1 MEKIKQMD
9 RVKNSFT
16 IKNLE
21 HLSGI
26 KAHTIRI
33 WEKRYNLFEP
43 QRTDTNIRMYD
54 LENLQKLLNVTLL
67 YNNGYKISKIARLS
81 SEEVTT
87 NVHNLTINKTADDWS
102 IGLFKLAMI
111 NFDQRLFTKTFN
123 ELLDQFSFRE
133 IFKNVFI
140 PLMNELGVL
149 WQTNSISPSHEHFI
163 TSLVKQKIHAM
174 CEELQAKETRRNDR
188 RFVLYLPD
196 NEIHELGLLYLQYE
210 VLNNGF
216 QCVFL
221 GQSVPIESLKN
232 LVDIGEPITFLSY
245 FTIEPS
251 QDKIKA
257 YLNTFSA
264 EIIQNIS
271 CDLWILGY
279 QTQFIKEELPEK
291 INIFNSIDDVVKM
304 LSIV

>member
-1 MEKIKQMD
+1 MD
-9 RVKNSFT
+9 RVKNSFS

-43 QRTDTNIRMYD
+43 ERTDTNIRLYN

-67 YNNGYKISKIARLS
+67 YNNGYKISKIASFS
-81 SEEVTT
+81 SQEITE
-87 NVHNLTINKTADDWS
+87 NVHKLTINKNADDWS

-123 ELLDQFSFRE
+123 DLLEQFSFSE
-133 IFKNVFI
+133 VFKNVFV

-174 CEELQAKETRRNDR
+174 CEDLQQKSTRRTDR
-188 RFVLYLPD
+188 RFVLFLPD

-221 GQSVPIESLKN
+221 GQSVPIESLNN
-232 LVDIGEPITFLSY
+232 LVDIGEPITFITY
-245 FTIEPS
+245 FTIEPT

-257 YLNTFSA
+257 YLNTFNS
-264 EIIQNIS
+264 EIIENIDS
-271 CDLWILGY
+271 ELWILGY
-279 QTQFIKEELPEK
+279 QVQFMSDEMPDRIRKFK
-291 INIFNSIDDVVKM
+291 SIDDVIYALNV
-304 LSIV
+304 V

>member
-1 MEKIKQMD
+1 MG
-9 RVKNSFT
+9 RVKSNFS

-43 QRTDTNIRMYD
+43 ERTDTNIRLYN

-67 YNNGYKISKIARLS
+67 YNNGYKISKIALLS
-81 SEEVTT
+81 PQEINE
-87 NVHNLTINKTADDWS
+87 NVHKLTINKNADDWS

-123 ELLDQFSFRE
+123 DLLEQFSFSE
-133 IFKNVFI
+133 VFKNVFV

-174 CEELQAKETRRNDR
+174 CEDLQQKSTRRTDR
-188 RFVLYLPD
+188 RFVLFLPD

-221 GQSVPIESLKN
+221 GQSVPIESLSN
-232 LVDIGEPITFLSY
+232 LVDIGEPITFISY

-257 YLNTFSA
+257 YLNTFNS
-264 EIIQNIS
+264 EIIENIDS
-271 CDLWILGY
+271 ELWILGY
-279 QTQFIKEELPEK
+279 QVQFMSDEMPDKMRK
-291 INIFNSIDDVVKM
+291 FRSIDDVIYALNV
-304 LSIV
+304 V

>member
-1 MEKIKQMD
+1 MD
-9 RVKNSFT
+9 RVKNSFS

-43 QRTDTNIRMYD
+43 ERTDTNIRLYN

-67 YNNGYKISKIARLS
+67 YNNGYKISKIASFS
-81 SEEVTT
+81 SQEITE
-87 NVHNLTINKTADDWS
+87 NVHKLTINKNADDWS
-102 IGLFKLAMI
+102 ISLFKLAMI

-123 ELLDQFSFRE
+123 DLLEQFSFSE
-133 IFKNVFI
+133 VFKNVFV

-174 CEELQAKETRRNDR
+174 CEDLQQKSTRRTDR
-188 RFVLYLPD
+188 RFVLFLPD

-221 GQSVPIESLKN
+221 GQSVPIESLNN
-232 LVDIGEPITFLSY
+232 LVDIGEPITFITY
-245 FTIEPS
+245 FTIEPT

-257 YLNTFSA
+257 YLNTFNS
-264 EIIQNIS
+264 EIIENIDS
-271 CDLWILGY
+271 ELWILGY
-279 QTQFIKEELPEK
+279 QVQFMSDEMPDK
-291 INIFNSIDDVVKM
+291 IRKFKSIDDVIYALNV
-304 LSIV
+304 V

>member
-1 MEKIKQMD
+1 MD
-9 RVKNSFT
+9 RVKSNFS

-43 QRTDTNIRMYD
+43 ERTDTNIRLYN

-67 YNNGYKISKIARLS
+67 NNNGYKISKIASLS
-81 SEEVTT
+81 QQEINE
-87 NVHNLTINKTADDWS
+87 NVHKLTINKNADDWS
-102 IGLFKLAMI
+102 LGLFKLAMI

-123 ELLDQFSFRE
+123 DLLEQFSFSE
-133 IFKNVFI
+133 IFKNVFV

-174 CEELQAKETRRNDR
+174 CENLQQNSTRRTDR
-188 RFVLYLPD
+188 RFVLFLPD

-221 GQSVPIESLKN
+221 GQSVPIESLSN
-232 LVDIGEPITFLSY
+232 LIDIGEPITFISY
-245 FTIEPS
+245 FTIEPA
-251 QDKIKA
+251 QDKIES
-257 YLNTFSA
+257 YLNTFNS
-264 EIIQNIS
+264 EIIENIDS
-271 CDLWILGY
+271 ELWILGY
-279 QTQFIKEELPEK
+279 QVQFISDEIPDKMR
-291 INIFNSIDDVVKM
+291 IFSSIGDVVHA
-304 LSIV
+304 LNVV

>member
-1 MEKIKQMD
+1 MD
-9 RVKNSFT
+9 RVKSNFS

-43 QRTDTNIRMYD
+43 ERTNTNIRLYN

-67 YNNGYKISKIARLS
+67 YNNDYKISKIALLS
-81 SEEVTT
+81 PEEINE
-87 NVHNLTINKTADDWS
+87 NVHKLTINKNADDWS

-123 ELLDQFSFRE
+123 DLLEQFSFGE
-133 IFKNVFI
+133 VFKNVFV
-140 PLMNELGVL
+140 PLMNEMGVL

-174 CEELQAKETRRNDR
+174 CEDLQQKSTRRTDR
-188 RFVLYLPD
+188 RFVLFLPD

-221 GQSVPIESLKN
+221 GQSVPIVSLSN
-232 LVDIGEPITFLSY
+232 LVDIGEPITFISY
-245 FTIEPS
+245 FTIEPA
-251 QDKIKA
+251 QDKIDS
-257 YLNTFSA
+257 YLNTFST
-264 EIIQNIS
+264 EIIENIDS
-271 CDLWILGY
+271 ELWILGY
-279 QTQFIKEELPEK
+279 QVQYISNKMPQKMRKFR
-291 INIFNSIDDVVKM
+291 SIDDVIYALNV
-304 LSIV
+304 V

>member
-1 MEKIKQMD
+1 MD
-9 RVKNSFT
+9 RVKNSFS

-43 QRTDTNIRMYD
+43 ERTDTNIRLYN

-67 YNNGYKISKIARLS
+67 YNNGYKISKIASFS
-81 SEEVTT
+81 SQEITE
-87 NVHNLTINKTADDWS
+87 NVHKLTINKNADDWS

-123 ELLDQFSFRE
+123 DLLEQFSFSE
-133 IFKNVFI
+133 VFKNVFV

-174 CEELQAKETRRNDR
+174 CEDLQQKSTRRTDR
-188 RFVLYLPD
+188 RFVLFLPD

-221 GQSVPIESLKN
+221 GQSVPIESLNN
-232 LVDIGEPITFLSY
+232 LVDIGEPITFITY
-245 FTIEPS
+245 FTIEPT

-257 YLNTFSA
+257 YLNTFNS
-264 EIIQNIS
+264 EIIENIDS
-271 CDLWILGY
+271 ELWILGY
-279 QTQFIKEELPEK
+279 QVQFMSDEMPDK
-291 INIFNSIDDVVKM
+291 IRKFKSINDVIYALNV
-304 LSIV
+304 V

>member
-1 MEKIKQMD
+1 MD
-9 RVKNSFT
+9 RVKSNFS

-43 QRTDTNIRMYD
+43 ERTDTNIRLYN
-54 LENLQKLLNVTLL
+54 LEILQKLLNVTLL
-67 YNNGYKISKIARLS
+67 YNNGYKISKIASLS
-81 SEEVTT
+81 HQEINE
-87 NVHNLTINKTADDWS
+87 NVHKLTINKNADDWS
-102 IGLFKLAMI
+102 LGLFKLAMI

-123 ELLDQFSFRE
+123 DLLEQFSFSE
-133 IFKNVFI
+133 IFKNVFV

-174 CEELQAKETRRNDR
+174 CEDLQQNSTRRTDR
-188 RFVLYLPD
+188 RFVLFLPD

-221 GQSVPIESLKN
+221 GQSVPIESLSN
-232 LVDIGEPITFLSY
+232 LIDIGEPITFISY
-245 FTIEPS
+245 FTIEPA
-251 QDKIKA
+251 QDKIES
-257 YLNTFSA
+257 YLNTFNS
-264 EIIQNIS
+264 EIIENIDS
-271 CDLWILGY
+271 ELWILGY
-279 QTQFIKEELPEK
+279 QVQFISDEMPDKMR
-291 INIFNSIDDVVKM
+291 IFNSIDDVIYALNV
-304 LSIV
+304 V

>member
-1 MEKIKQMD
+1 MD
-9 RVKNSFT
+9 RVKNSFS

-43 QRTDTNIRMYD
+43 ERTDTNIRQYD

-67 YNNGYKISKIARLS
+67 YNNGFKISKIAS
-81 SEEVTT
+81 FSQQEITQ
-87 NVHNLTINKTADDWS
+87 NIHNLTINKNADDWS

-123 ELLDQFSFRE
+123 ELLEQFSFTE
-133 IFKNVFI
+133 IFKNVFV

-174 CEELQAKETRRNDR
+174 CEELQTREIERTDR
-188 RFVLYLPD
+188 RFVLFLPD

-210 VLNNGF
+210 VLNHGF

-221 GQSVPIESLKN
+221 GQSVPIESLNN
-232 LVDIGEPITFLSY
+232 LVDIGEPITFISY
-245 FTIEPS
+245 FTIEPTV
-251 QDKIKA
+251 DKIDS
-257 YLNTFSA
+257 YLNTFSN
-264 EIIQNIS
+264 EIIKNIDS
-271 CDLWILGY
+271 ELWILGY
-279 QTQFIKEELPEK
+279 QVKFIKEELPDK
-291 INIFNSIDDVVKM
+291 INTYKSIDEIIQM

>member
-1 MEKIKQMD
+1 MD
-9 RVKNSFT
+9 RVKSNFS

-43 QRTDTNIRMYD
+43 ERTDTNIRLYN

-67 YNNGYKISKIARLS
+67 YNNGYKISKIALLS
-81 SEEVTT
+81 PQEINE
-87 NVHNLTINKTADDWS
+87 NVHKLTINKNADDWS

-123 ELLDQFSFRE
+123 DLLEQFSFSE
-133 IFKNVFI
+133 VFKNVFV

-174 CEELQAKETRRNDR
+174 CEDLQQKSTRRTDR
-188 RFVLYLPD
+188 RFVLFLPD

-221 GQSVPIESLKN
+221 GQSVPIESLSN
-232 LVDIGEPITFLSY
+232 LVDIGEPITFISY

-257 YLNTFSA
+257 YLNTFNS
-264 EIIQNIS
+264 EIIENIDS
-271 CDLWILGY
+271 ELWILGY
-279 QTQFIKEELPEK
+279 QVQFMSDEMPDKMRK
-291 INIFNSIDDVVKM
+291 FRSIDDVIYALNV
-304 LSIV
+304 VY

>member
-1 MEKIKQMD
+1 MD
-9 RVKNSFT
+9 RVKSNFS

-21 HLSGI
+21 HLSGS

-43 QRTDTNIRMYD
+43 ERTNTNIRLYN

-67 YNNGYKISKIARLS
+67 YNNGYKISKIALLS
-81 SEEVTT
+81 SQEINE
-87 NVHNLTINKTADDWS
+87 NVHKLTINKNADDWS

-123 ELLDQFSFRE
+123 DLLEQFSFGE
-133 IFKNVFI
+133 VFKNVFV

-174 CEELQAKETRRNDR
+174 CEDLQQKSTRRTDR
-188 RFVLYLPD
+188 RFVLFLPD
-196 NEIHELGLLYLQYE
+196 NEMHELGLLYLQYE

-221 GQSVPIESLKN
+221 GQSIPIESLSN
-232 LVDIGEPITFLSY
+232 LVDIGEPITFISY
-245 FTIEPS
+245 FTIEPA
-251 QDKIKA
+251 QDKIDA
-257 YLNTFSA
+257 YLNTFYS
-264 EIIQNIS
+264 EIIENIDS
-271 CDLWILGY
+271 ELWILGY
-279 QTQFIKEELPEK
+279 QVQYISNKMPQK
-291 INIFNSIDDVVKM
+291 MRKFNSIDDVIYALNV
-304 LSIV
+304 V

>member
-1 MEKIKQMD
+1 MD
-9 RVKNSFT
+9 RVKNSFS

-43 QRTDTNIRMYD
+43 ERTDTNIRLYN
-54 LENLQKLLNVTLL
+54 LESLQKLLNVTLL
-67 YNNGYKISKIARLS
+67 YNNGYKISKIASFS
-81 SEEVTT
+81 SQEITE
-87 NVHNLTINKTADDWS
+87 NVHKLTINKNADDWS

-123 ELLDQFSFRE
+123 DLLEQFSFSE
-133 IFKNVFI
+133 VFKNVFV

-174 CEELQAKETRRNDR
+174 CEDLQQKSTRRTDR
-188 RFVLYLPD
+188 RFVLFLPD

-221 GQSVPIESLKN
+221 GQSVPIESLNN
-232 LVDIGEPITFLSY
+232 LVDIGEPITFITY
-245 FTIEPS
+245 FTIEPT

-257 YLNTFSA
+257 YLNTFNS
-264 EIIQNIS
+264 EIIENIDS
-271 CDLWILGY
+271 ELWILGY
-279 QTQFIKEELPEK
+279 QVQFMSDEMPDK
-291 INIFNSIDDVVKM
+291 IRKFKSIDDVIYALNV
-304 LSIV
+304 V

>member
-1 MEKIKQMD
+1 MD
-9 RVKNSFT
+9 RVKNNFS

-43 QRTDTNIRMYD
+43 ERTDTNIRLYN

-67 YNNGYKISKIARLS
+67 NNNGYKISKIASLS
-81 SEEVTT
+81 QQEINE
-87 NVHNLTINKTADDWS
+87 NVHKLTINKNADDWS
-102 IGLFKLAMI
+102 LGLFKLAMI

-123 ELLDQFSFRE
+123 DLLEQFSFSE
-133 IFKNVFI
+133 IFKNVFV

-174 CEELQAKETRRNDR
+174 CETLQQNSTRRTDR
-188 RFVLYLPD
+188 RFVLFLPD

-221 GQSVPIESLKN
+221 GQSVPIESLSN
-232 LVDIGEPITFLSY
+232 LIDIGEPITFISY
-245 FTIEPS
+245 FTIEPA
-251 QDKIKA
+251 QDKIES
-257 YLNTFSA
+257 YLNTFNS
-264 EIIQNIS
+264 EIIENIDS
-271 CDLWILGY
+271 ELWILGY
-279 QTQFIKEELPEK
+279 QVQFISDEIPDKMR
-291 INIFNSIDDVVKM
+291 IFSSIGDVVHA
-304 LSIV
+304 LNVV

>member
-1 MEKIKQMD
+1 MD
-9 RVKNSFT
+9 RVKSNFS

-43 QRTDTNIRMYD
+43 ERTDTNIRLYN

-67 YNNGYKISKIARLS
+67 YNNGYKISKIASLS
-81 SEEVTT
+81 QQEINE
-87 NVHNLTINKTADDWS
+87 NVHKLTINKNADDWS

-123 ELLDQFSFRE
+123 DLLEQFSFSE
-133 IFKNVFI
+133 IFKNVFV

-174 CEELQAKETRRNDR
+174 CEDLQQKSTRRTDR
-188 RFVLYLPD
+188 RFVLFLPD

-221 GQSVPIESLKN
+221 GQSVPIESLSN
-232 LVDIGEPITFLSY
+232 LIDIGEPITFISY
-245 FTIEPS
+245 FTIEPA
-251 QDKIKA
+251 QDKIET
-257 YLNTFSA
+257 YLNTFNS
-264 EIIQNIS
+264 EIIENIDS
-271 CDLWILGY
+271 ELWILGY
-279 QTQFIKEELPEK
+279 QVQFISGEMPDKMRK
-291 INIFNSIDDVVKM
+291 FRSIDDVIYALNV
-304 LSIV
+304 V

>member
-1 MEKIKQMD
+1 MD
-9 RVKNSFT
+9 RVKSNFS

-43 QRTDTNIRMYD
+43 ERTDTNIRLYN

-67 YNNGYKISKIARLS
+67 YNNGYKISRIASLS
-81 SEEVTT
+81 QQEINE
-87 NVHNLTINKTADDWS
+87 NVHKITINKNADGWS

-123 ELLDQFSFRE
+123 DLLEQFSFSE
-133 IFKNVFI
+133 IFKNVFV

-163 TSLVKQKIHAM
+163 TSLIKQKIHAM
-174 CEELQAKETRRNDR
+174 CEDLQQNSTRRTDR
-188 RFVLYLPD
+188 RFVLFLPD

-221 GQSVPIESLKN
+221 GQSVPIESLSN
-232 LVDIGEPITFLSY
+232 LIDIGEPITFISY
-245 FTIEPS
+245 FTIEPA
-251 QDKIKA
+251 QDKIES
-257 YLNTFSA
+257 YLNTFNS
-264 EIIQNIS
+264 EIIENIDS
-271 CDLWILGY
+271 ELWILGY
-279 QTQFIKEELPEK
+279 QVQFISDEIPDKMR
-291 INIFNSIDDVVKM
+291 IFSSIGDVVHA
-304 LSIV
+304 LNVV

>member
-1 MEKIKQMD
+1 MN
-9 RVKNSFT
+9 RVKSNFS

-43 QRTDTNIRMYD
+43 ERTDTNIRLYN

-67 YNNGYKISKIARLS
+67 YNNGYKISKIASLS
-81 SEEVTT
+81 QQEINE
-87 NVHNLTINKTADDWS
+87 NVHKLTINKNADDWS
-102 IGLFKLAMI
+102 LGLFKLAMI

-123 ELLDQFSFRE
+123 DLLEQFSFSE
-133 IFKNVFI
+133 IFKNVFV

-174 CEELQAKETRRNDR
+174 CENLQQNSTRRTDR
-188 RFVLYLPD
+188 RFVLFLPD

-221 GQSVPIESLKN
+221 GQSVPIESLSN
-232 LVDIGEPITFLSY
+232 LIDIGEPITFISY
-245 FTIEPS
+245 FTIEPA
-251 QDKIKA
+251 QDKIES
-257 YLNTFSA
+257 YLNTFNS
-264 EIIQNIS
+264 EIIENIDS
-271 CDLWILGY
+271 ELWILGY
-279 QTQFIKEELPEK
+279 QVQFISDEIPDKMR
-291 INIFNSIDDVVKM
+291 IFSSIGDVVHA
-304 LSIV
+304 LNVV

>member
-1 MEKIKQMD
+1 MD
-9 RVKNSFT
+9 RVKNSFS

-43 QRTDTNIRMYD
+43 ERTDTNIRLYN

-67 YNNGYKISKIARLS
+67 YNNGYKISKIAS
-81 SEEVTT
+81 FNSQEITE
-87 NVHNLTINKTADDWS
+87 NVHKLTINKNADDWS

-123 ELLDQFSFRE
+123 DLLDQFSFSE
-133 IFKNVFI
+133 VFKNVFV

-174 CEELQAKETRRNDR
+174 CEDLQQQSTRRTDR
-188 RFVLYLPD
+188 RFVLFLPD

-221 GQSVPIESLKN
+221 GQSVPIKSLNN
-232 LVDIGEPITFLSY
+232 LVDIGEPITFITY
-245 FTIEPS
+245 FTIEPT

-257 YLNTFSA
+257 YLNTFNS
-264 EIIQNIS
+264 EIIENIDS
-271 CDLWILGY
+271 ELWILGY
-279 QTQFIKEELPEK
+279 QVQFMSDEMPDK
-291 INIFNSIDDVVKM
+291 IRKFKSIDDVIYALNV
-304 LSIV
+304 V

>member
-1 MEKIKQMD
+1 MD
-9 RVKNSFT
+9 RVKNSFS

-43 QRTDTNIRMYD
+43 ERTDTNIRLYN

-67 YNNGYKISKIARLS
+67 YNNGYKISKIASFS
-81 SEEVTT
+81 SQEITE
-87 NVHNLTINKTADDWS
+87 NVHKLTINKNADDWS

-123 ELLDQFSFRE
+123 DLLEQFSFSE
-133 IFKNVFI
+133 VFKNVFV

-174 CEELQAKETRRNDR
+174 CEDLQQQSRRRTDR
-188 RFVLYLPD
+188 RFVLFLPD

-221 GQSVPIESLKN
+221 GQSVPIESLNN
-232 LVDIGEPITFLSY
+232 LVDIGEPITFITY
-245 FTIEPS
+245 FTIEPT

-257 YLNTFSA
+257 YLNTFNS
-264 EIIQNIS
+264 EIIENIDS
-271 CDLWILGY
+271 ELWILGY
-279 QTQFIKEELPEK
+279 QVQFMSDEMPDK
-291 INIFNSIDDVVKM
+291 IRKFKSIDDVIYALNV
-304 LSIV
+304 V

>member
-1 MEKIKQMD
+1 MD

-67 YNNGYKISKIARLS
+67 YNNGYKISKIAQFS
-81 SEEVTT
+81 PQEVTI
-87 NVHNLTINKTADDWS
+87 NVHNLTINKNADDWS

-123 ELLDQFSFRE
+123 ELLEQYSFRE
-133 IFKNVFI
+133 VFKNVFI

-163 TSLVKQKIHAM
+163 TSLIKQKIHSI
-174 CEELQAKETRRNDR
+174 CEELHTRDIRRNDR

-232 LVDIGEPITFLSY
+232 LVDIGEPITFVSY
-245 FTIEPS
+245 FTIEPT
-251 QDKIKA
+251 QEKIDV
-257 YLNTFSA
+257 YLNTFST
-264 EIIQNIS
+264 EIIENID
-271 CDLWILGY
+271 CNLWALGY
-279 QTQFIKEELPEK
+279 QIQFIKNELPEK
-291 INIFNSIDDVVKM
+291 IQTFNSIDEVVNA
-304 LSIV
+304 LSFI

>member
-1 MEKIKQMD
+1 MN
-9 RVKNSFT
+9 RVKNNFS

-43 QRTDTNIRMYD
+43 ERTDTNIRLYN

-67 YNNGYKISKIARLS
+67 NNNGYKISKIASLS
-81 SEEVTT
+81 QQEINENVHKLTT
-87 NVHNLTINKTADDWS
+87 NKNADDWS
-102 IGLFKLAMI
+102 LGLFKLAMI

-123 ELLDQFSFRE
+123 DLLEQFSFSE
-133 IFKNVFI
+133 IFKNVFV

-174 CEELQAKETRRNDR
+174 CENLQQNSTRRTDR
-188 RFVLYLPD
+188 RFVLFLPD

-221 GQSVPIESLKN
+221 GQSVPIESLSN
-232 LVDIGEPITFLSY
+232 LIDIGEPITFISY
-245 FTIEPS
+245 FTIEPA
-251 QDKIKA
+251 QDKIES
-257 YLNTFSA
+257 YLNTFNS
-264 EIIQNIS
+264 EIIENIDS
-271 CDLWILGY
+271 ELWILGY
-279 QTQFIKEELPEK
+279 QVQFISDEIPDKMR
-291 INIFNSIDDVVKM
+291 IFSSIGDVVHA
-304 LSIV
+304 LNVV

>member
-1 MEKIKQMD
+1 MD
-9 RVKNSFT
+9 RVKNSFS

-43 QRTDTNIRMYD
+43 ERTDTNIRLYN

-67 YNNGYKISKIARLS
+67 YNNGYKISKIASLS
-81 SEEVTT
+81 SQEITE
-87 NVHNLTINKTADDWS
+87 NVHKLTINKNADDWS

-123 ELLDQFSFRE
+123 DLLEQFTFSE
-133 IFKNVFI
+133 VFKNAFV

-174 CEELQAKETRRNDR
+174 CEELQQKSTRRTDR
-188 RFVLYLPD
+188 RFVLFLPD

-221 GQSVPIESLKN
+221 GQSVPIESLNN
-232 LVDIGEPITFLSY
+232 LVDIGEPITFITY
-245 FTIEPS
+245 FTIEPT

-257 YLNTFSA
+257 YLNTFNS
-264 EIIQNIS
+264 EIIENIDS
-271 CDLWILGY
+271 ELWILGY
-279 QTQFIKEELPEK
+279 QVQFISDEMPDK
-291 INIFNSIDDVVKM
+291 IRKFRSIDDVIYALNV
-304 LSIV
+304 V

>member
-1 MEKIKQMD
+1 MD
-9 RVKNSFT
+9 RVKNSFS

-43 QRTDTNIRMYD
+43 ERTDTNIRLYN

-67 YNNGYKISKIARLS
+67 YNNGYKISKIALLS
-81 SEEVTT
+81 SQEITEI
-87 NVHNLTINKTADDWS
+87 VHRLTINKNADDWS

-123 ELLDQFSFRE
+123 DLLEQFSFSE
-133 IFKNVFI
+133 VFKNVFV

-174 CEELQAKETRRNDR
+174 CEDLQQKSTRRTDR
-188 RFVLYLPD
+188 KFVLFLPD

-221 GQSVPIESLKN
+221 GQSVPIESLNN
-232 LVDIGEPITFLSY
+232 LVDIGEPITFITY
-245 FTIEPS
+245 FTIEPT
-251 QDKIKA
+251 QDKIKT
-257 YLNTFSA
+257 YLETFNS
-264 EIIQNIS
+264 EIIENID
-271 CDLWILGY
+271 CELWILGY
-279 QTQFIKEELPEK
+279 QVQFMSDEMPDK
-291 INIFNSIDDVVKM
+291 IRKFRSIDDVIYALNV
-304 LSIV
+304 V

>member
-1 MEKIKQMD
+1 MD
-9 RVKNSFT
+9 RVKNSFS

-43 QRTDTNIRMYD
+43 KRTDTNIRLYD

-67 YNNGYKISKIARLS
+67 YNNGFKISKIAKLTPQ
-81 SEEVTT
+81 EVTE
-87 NVHNLTINKTADDWS
+87 NIHNLTINKNADDWS
-102 IGLFKLAMI
+102 LGLFKLSMI

-123 ELLDQFSFRE
+123 DLLEQFTFTE
-133 IFKNVFI
+133 IFKNVFV

-174 CEELQAKETRRNDR
+174 CEELQTQPTRRTDR
-188 RFVLYLPD
+188 RFVLFLPD

-221 GQSVPIESLKN
+221 GQSVPIESLNN

-245 FTIEPS
+245 FTIEPI
-251 QDKIKA
+251 QEKVNE
-257 YLNTFSA
+257 YLNTFKQ
-264 EIIQNIS
+264 EIINNIDS
-271 CDLWILGY
+271 DLWILGY
-279 QTQFIKEELPEK
+279 QIQFIKEDIPEK
-291 INIFNSIDDVVKM
+291 IRKFHSIDEVVEA
-304 LSIV
+304 LSVV

>member
-1 MEKIKQMD
+1 MD
-9 RVKNSFT
+9 RVKNNFS

-43 QRTDTNIRMYD
+43 ERTDTNIRLYN

-67 YNNGYKISKIARLS
+67 NNNGYKISKIASLS
-81 SEEVTT
+81 QQEINE
-87 NVHNLTINKTADDWS
+87 NVHKLTINKNPDDWS
-102 IGLFKLAMI
+102 LGLFKLAMI

-123 ELLDQFSFRE
+123 DLLEQFSFSE
-133 IFKNVFI
+133 IFKNVFV

-174 CEELQAKETRRNDR
+174 CENLQQNSTRRTDR
-188 RFVLYLPD
+188 RFVLFLPD

-221 GQSVPIESLKN
+221 GQSVPIESLSN
-232 LVDIGEPITFLSY
+232 LIDIGEPITFISY
-245 FTIEPS
+245 FTIEPA
-251 QDKIKA
+251 QDKIES
-257 YLNTFSA
+257 YLNTFNS
-264 EIIQNIS
+264 EIIENIDS
-271 CDLWILGY
+271 ELWILGY
-279 QTQFIKEELPEK
+279 QVQFISDEMPHKMRK
-291 INIFNSIDDVVKM
+291 FSSIDDVIYALNV
-304 LSIV
+304 V

>member
-1 MEKIKQMD
+1 MD

-67 YNNGYKISKIARLS
+67 YNNGFKISKIAKLS
-81 SEEVTT
+81 TQEVNE

-102 IGLFKLAMI
+102 IGLFKLSMI

-123 ELLDQFSFRE
+123 ELIEQFSFRE

-174 CEELQAKETRRNDR
+174 CEELQSHETRRNDR
-188 RFVLYLPD
+188 RFVLFLPE

-216 QCVFL
+216 PCVFL
-221 GQSVPIESLKN
+221 GQSVPIDSLKN

-245 FTIEPS
+245 FTIEPT
-251 QDKIKA
+251 QEKINA
-257 YLNTFSA
+257 YLNTFSS
-264 EIIQNIS
+264 EIIDNIS
-271 CDLWILGY
+271 CDLWVLGY
-279 QTQFIKEELPEK
+279 QIQFIKGELPKK
-291 INIFNSIDDVVKM
+291 IRSFSSIDEVTDM
-304 LSIV
+304 LSVI

>member
-1 MEKIKQMD
+1 MD
-9 RVKNSFT
+9 HVKSNFS

-43 QRTDTNIRMYD
+43 ERTDTNIRLYN

-67 YNNGYKISKIARLS
+67 YNNGYKISRIASLS
-81 SEEVTT
+81 QQEINE
-87 NVHNLTINKTADDWS
+87 NVHKITINKNADGWS

-123 ELLDQFSFRE
+123 DLLEQFSFSE
-133 IFKNVFI
+133 IFKNVFV

-174 CEELQAKETRRNDR
+174 CEDLQQKSTRRTDR
-188 RFVLYLPD
+188 RFVLFLPD

-221 GQSVPIESLKN
+221 GQSVPIESLSN
-232 LVDIGEPITFLSY
+232 LIDIGEPITFISY
-245 FTIEPS
+245 FTIEPA
-251 QDKIKA
+251 QDKIES
-257 YLNTFSA
+257 YLNTFNS
-264 EIIQNIS
+264 EIIENIDS
-271 CDLWILGY
+271 EVWILGY
-279 QTQFIKEELPEK
+279 QVQFISDEMPHKMRK
-291 INIFNSIDDVVKM
+291 FSSIDDVIYALNV
-304 LSIV
+304 V

>member
-1 MEKIKQMD
+1 MD
-9 RVKNSFT
+9 RVKNSFS

-81 SEEVTT
+81 QREVSN

-123 ELLDQFSFRE
+123 ELLEQFSFRE
-133 IFKNVFI
+133 VFKNVFI

-174 CEELQAKETRRNDR
+174 CENLQTQETRRTDR

-210 VLNNGF
+210 VLNSGF

-245 FTIEPS
+245 FTIEPT
-251 QDKIKA
+251 QDKIDN
-257 YLNTFSA
+257 YLNTFSS
-264 EIIQNIS
+264 EIIENIN

-279 QTQFIKEELPEK
+279 QVQFINRELPSK
-291 INIFNSIDDVVKM
+291 MRSFNSIDEVIKM
-304 LSIV
+304 LSFI

>member
-1 MEKIKQMD
+1 MD
-9 RVKNSFT
+9 RVKNSFS

-43 QRTDTNIRMYD
+43 ERTDTNIRLYN

-67 YNNGYKISKIARLS
+67 YNNGYKISKIAS
-81 SEEVTT
+81 FNSQEITE
-87 NVHNLTINKTADDWS
+87 NVHKLTINKNADDWS

-123 ELLDQFSFRE
+123 DLLDQFSFSE
-133 IFKNVFI
+133 VFKNVFV

-174 CEELQAKETRRNDR
+174 CEDLQQQSTRRTDR
-188 RFVLYLPD
+188 RFVLFLPD

-221 GQSVPIESLKN
+221 GQSVPIESLNN
-232 LVDIGEPITFLSY
+232 LVDIGEPITFITY
-245 FTIEPS
+245 FTIEPT

-257 YLNTFSA
+257 YLNTFNS
-264 EIIQNIS
+264 EIIENIDS
-271 CDLWILGY
+271 ELWILGY
-279 QTQFIKEELPEK
+279 QVQFMSDEMPDK
-291 INIFNSIDDVVKM
+291 IRKFKSIDDVIYALNV
-304 LSIV
+304 V

>member
-1 MEKIKQMD
+1 MD
-9 RVKNSFT
+9 RVKNNFS

-43 QRTDTNIRMYD
+43 ERTDTNIRLYN

-67 YNNGYKISKIARLS
+67 NNNGYKISKIASLS
-81 SEEVTT
+81 QQEINE
-87 NVHNLTINKTADDWS
+87 NVHKLTINKNADDWS
-102 IGLFKLAMI
+102 LGLFKLAMI

-123 ELLDQFSFRE
+123 DLLEQFSFSE
-133 IFKNVFI
+133 IFKNVFV

-174 CEELQAKETRRNDR
+174 CEDLQQNSTRRTDR
-188 RFVLYLPD
+188 RFVLFLPD

-221 GQSVPIESLKN
+221 GQSVPIESLSN
-232 LVDIGEPITFLSY
+232 LIDIGEPITFISY
-245 FTIEPS
+245 FTIEPA
-251 QDKIKA
+251 QDKIES
-257 YLNTFSA
+257 YLNTFNS
-264 EIIQNIS
+264 EIIENIDS
-271 CDLWILGY
+271 ELWILGY
-279 QTQFIKEELPEK
+279 QVQFMSDEIPDKMRK
-291 INIFNSIDDVVKM
+291 FRSIDDVIYALNV
-304 LSIV
+304 V

>member
-1 MEKIKQMD
+1 MD

-67 YNNGYKISKIARLS
+67 YNNGFKISKIAKLS
-81 SEEVTT
+81 TQEVNE

-102 IGLFKLAMI
+102 IGLFKLSMI

-123 ELLDQFSFRE
+123 ELIEQFSFRE

-174 CEELQAKETRRNDR
+174 CEELQSHETRRNDR
-188 RFVLYLPD
+188 RFVLFLPE

-216 QCVFL
+216 PCVFL
-221 GQSVPIESLKN
+221 GQSVPIDSLKN

-245 FTIEPS
+245 FTIEPT
-251 QDKIKA
+251 QEKINT
-257 YLNTFSA
+257 YLNTFST
-264 EIIQNIS
+264 EIIDNIS
-271 CDLWILGY
+271 CDLWVLGY
-279 QTQFIKEELPEK
+279 QIQFIKGELPKK
-291 INIFNSIDDVVKM
+291 IRTFTSIDEVTDM
-304 LSIV
+304 LSVI

>member
-1 MEKIKQMD
+1 MD
-9 RVKNSFT
+9 RVKSNFS

-43 QRTDTNIRMYD
+43 ERTDTNIRLYN

-67 YNNGYKISKIARLS
+67 YNNGYKISKIAS
-81 SEEVTT
+81 CSAPQEITE
-87 NVHNLTINKTADDWS
+87 NVHKLTINKNADDWS

-123 ELLDQFSFRE
+123 DLLEQFTFSE
-133 IFKNVFI
+133 VFKNVFV

-174 CEELQAKETRRNDR
+174 CEDLQQKSTRRTDR
-188 RFVLYLPD
+188 RFVLFLPD

-221 GQSVPIESLKN
+221 GQSVPIESLSN
-232 LVDIGEPITFLSY
+232 LVDIGEPITFITY
-245 FTIEPS
+245 FTIEPT

-257 YLNTFSA
+257 YLNTFNS
-264 EIIQNIS
+264 EIIENIDS
-271 CDLWILGY
+271 ELWILGY
-279 QTQFIKEELPEK
+279 QVQFMSDEMPEK
-291 INIFNSIDDVVKM
+291 IRKFLSIDDVIYALNV
-304 LSIV
+304 V

>member
-1 MEKIKQMD
+1 MD
-9 RVKNSFT
+9 RVKNSFS

-43 QRTDTNIRMYD
+43 ERTDTNIRLYN

-67 YNNGYKISKIARLS
+67 YNSGYKISKIASFS
-81 SEEVTT
+81 SQEITE
-87 NVHNLTINKTADDWS
+87 NVHKLTINKNADDWS

-123 ELLDQFSFRE
+123 DLLEQFSFSE
-133 IFKNVFI
+133 VFKNVFV

-174 CEELQAKETRRNDR
+174 CEDLQQKSTRRTDR
-188 RFVLYLPD
+188 RFVLFLPD

-221 GQSVPIESLKN
+221 GQSVPIESLNN
-232 LVDIGEPITFLSY
+232 LVDIGEPITFITY
-245 FTIEPS
+245 FTIEPT

-257 YLNTFSA
+257 YLNTFNS
-264 EIIQNIS
+264 EIIENIDS
-271 CDLWILGY
+271 ELWILGY
-279 QTQFIKEELPEK
+279 QVQFMSDEMPDK
-291 INIFNSIDDVVKM
+291 IRKFKSIDDVIYALNV
-304 LSIV
+304 V

>member
-1 MEKIKQMD
+1 MD

-67 YNNGYKISKIARLS
+67 YNNGYKISKIARLTT
-81 SEEVTT
+81 EEVTT
-87 NVHNLTINKTADDWS
+87 NVHSLTINKNADDWS

-123 ELLDQFSFRE
+123 ELLEQFSFRE

-174 CEELQAKETRRNDR
+174 CEELQTQETKRNDR

-245 FTIEPS
+245 FTIEPT
-251 QDKIKA
+251 QEKIDD
-257 YLNTFSA
+257 YLNIFSTK
-264 EIIQNIS
+264 IIENIE

-279 QTQFIKEELPEK
+279 QIQFIKEELPNK
-291 INIFNSIDDVVKM
+291 VRSFKSIDEVIDM
-304 LSIV
+304 LSLV

>member
-1 MEKIKQMD
+1 MD
-9 RVKNSFT
+9 RVKNNFS

-43 QRTDTNIRMYD
+43 ERTDTNIRLYN

-67 YNNGYKISKIARLS
+67 YNNGYKISKIASLS
-81 SEEVTT
+81 QQEINE
-87 NVHNLTINKTADDWS
+87 NVHKLTINKNADDWS
-102 IGLFKLAMI
+102 LGLFKLAMI

-123 ELLDQFSFRE
+123 DLLEQFSFSE
-133 IFKNVFI
+133 IFKNVFV

-174 CEELQAKETRRNDR
+174 CEDLQQKYTRRTDR
-188 RFVLYLPD
+188 RFVLFLPD

-221 GQSVPIESLKN
+221 GQSVPIESLSN
-232 LVDIGEPITFLSY
+232 LIDIGEPITFISY
-245 FTIEPS
+245 FTIEPA
-251 QDKIKA
+251 QDKIES
-257 YLNTFSA
+257 YLNTFNS
-264 EIIQNIS
+264 EIIENIDS
-271 CDLWILGY
+271 ELWILGY
-279 QTQFIKEELPEK
+279 QVQFISDEIPDKMR
-291 INIFNSIDDVVKM
+291 IFSSIGDVVHA
-304 LSIV
+304 LNVV

>member
-1 MEKIKQMD
+1 MD
-9 RVKNSFT
+9 RVKNSFS

-43 QRTDTNIRMYD
+43 ERTDTNIRLYN

-67 YNNGYKISKIARLS
+67 YNNGYKISKIAS
-81 SEEVTT
+81 FNSQEITE
-87 NVHNLTINKTADDWS
+87 NVHKLTINKNADDWS

-123 ELLDQFSFRE
+123 DLLEQFSFSE
-133 IFKNVFI
+133 VFKNVFV

-174 CEELQAKETRRNDR
+174 CEDLQQKSTRRTDR
-188 RFVLYLPD
+188 RFVLFLPD

-221 GQSVPIESLKN
+221 GQSVPIESLNN
-232 LVDIGEPITFLSY
+232 LVDIGEPITFITY
-245 FTIEPS
+245 FTIEPT

-257 YLNTFSA
+257 YLNTFNS
-264 EIIQNIS
+264 EIIENIES
-271 CDLWILGY
+271 ELWILGY
-279 QTQFIKEELPEK
+279 QVQFISDEMPVK
-291 INIFNSIDDVVKM
+291 IRKFRSIDDVIYALNV
-304 LSIV
+304 V

>member
-1 MEKIKQMD
+1 MD
-9 RVKNSFT
+9 RVKNSFS

-43 QRTDTNIRMYD
+43 ERTDTNIRLYN

-67 YNNGYKISKIARLS
+67 YNNGYKISKIASFS
-81 SEEVTT
+81 SEEITE
-87 NVHNLTINKTADDWS
+87 NVHKLTINKNADDWS

-123 ELLDQFSFRE
+123 DLLEQFSFSE
-133 IFKNVFI
+133 VFKNVFV

-174 CEELQAKETRRNDR
+174 CEDLQQQSTRRTDR
-188 RFVLYLPD
+188 RFVLFLPD

-221 GQSVPIESLKN
+221 GQSVPIKSLNN
-232 LVDIGEPITFLSY
+232 LVDIGEPITFITY
-245 FTIEPS
+245 FTIEPT

-257 YLNTFSA
+257 YLNTFNS
-264 EIIQNIS
+264 EIIENIDS
-271 CDLWILGY
+271 ELWILGY
-279 QTQFIKEELPEK
+279 QVQFMSDEMPDK
-291 INIFNSIDDVVKM
+291 IRKFKSIDDVIYALNV
-304 LSIV
+304 V

>member
-1 MEKIKQMD
+1 MD
-9 RVKNSFT
+9 RVKNNFS

-43 QRTDTNIRMYD
+43 ERTDTNIRLYN

-67 YNNGYKISKIARLS
+67 YNNGYKISRIASLS
-81 SEEVTT
+81 QQEINE
-87 NVHNLTINKTADDWS
+87 NVHKLTINKNADDWS

-123 ELLDQFSFRE
+123 DLLEQFSFSE
-133 IFKNVFI
+133 IFKNVFV

-174 CEELQAKETRRNDR
+174 CEDLQQKYTRRTDR
-188 RFVLYLPD
+188 RFVLFLPD

-221 GQSVPIESLKN
+221 GQSVPIESLSN
-232 LVDIGEPITFLSY
+232 LIDIGEPITFISY
-245 FTIEPS
+245 FTIEPA
-251 QDKIKA
+251 QDKIES
-257 YLNTFSA
+257 YLNTFNS
-264 EIIQNIS
+264 EIIENIDS
-271 CDLWILGY
+271 ELWILGY
-279 QTQFIKEELPEK
+279 QVQFISDEIPDKMR
-291 INIFNSIDDVVKM
+291 IFSSIGDVVHA
-304 LSIV
+304 LNVV